1 MLFFKKYF
9 SYFKIIQIKHICLR
23 DARILTLAILASLL
37 INNIMRLFVGNLP
50 WSIGDDELRD
60 LFSEFGEVTDSKV
73 INDRETGRSRGF
85 GFIEIDD
92 DGGEAAIKGLD
103 GSEQEGR
110 DIRVNVAEER
120 KPRDNNRGG
129 GGDRRDNNRW

>member
-1 MLFFKKYF
+1 MLHYLGREGYPPITIATLDYAPWLISSLSHK
-9 SYFKIIQIKHICLR
+9 FKINK
-23 DARILTLAILASLL
+23 
-37 INNIMRLFVGNLP
+37 MRLFVGNLP

-92 DGGEAAIKGLD
+92 DGGDAAIKGLD
-103 GSEQEGR
+103 GSEQDGR

-129 GGDRRDNNRW
+129 GGGDRRDNNRW

>member
-1 MLFFKKYF
+1 MLHYLGKEGYPPITIATLDYAPWLISSLSHKF
-9 SYFKIIQIKHICLR
+9 QINK
-23 DARILTLAILASLL
+23 
-37 INNIMRLFVGNLP
+37 IMRLFVGNLP

-85 GFIEIDD
+85 GFIEMDD
-92 DGGEAAIKGLD
+92 DGGDAAIKSLD
-103 GSEQEGR
+103 GSEQDGR

-129 GGDRRDNNRW
+129 GGGGDRRDNNRW

>member
-1 MLFFKKYF
+1 M
-9 SYFKIIQIKHICLR
+9 
-23 DARILTLAILASLL
+23 LTLAILASLL

-92 DGGEAAIKGLD
+92 DGGEAAIKSLD
-103 GSEQEGR
+103 GSEQDGR

-129 GGDRRDNNRW
+129 GGGNRRDNNRW

>member
-1 MLFFKKYF
+1 MVSIY
-9 SYFKIIQIKHICLR
+9 
-23 DARILTLAILASLL
+23 
-37 INNIMRLFVGNLP
+37 VGNLP
-50 WSIGDDELRD
+50 FRVTEDEVAGI
-60 LFSEFGEVTDSKV
+60 FSEFGEVTDSKV

>member
-1 MLFFKKYF
+1 
-9 SYFKIIQIKHICLR
+9 
-23 DARILTLAILASLL
+23 
-37 INNIMRLFVGNLP
+37 MRLFVGNLP

-85 GFIEIDD
+85 GFIEMDD
-92 DGGEAAIKGLD
+92 EAGEAAIKGLD

-110 DIRVNVAEER
+110 DLRVNVAEER
-120 KPRDNNRGG
+120 KPRGE
-129 GGDRRDNNRW
+129 RRENNNRW